1 MVNEYAL
8 GGEFSGRIA
17 DFGVK
22 VVMYRYFRRKSTQ
35 PTNLVGNKS
44 DLSPNHFP

>member
-1 MVNEYAL
+1 MANEYAL

-22 VVMYRYFRRKSTQ
+22 VVIYLYFRRKSTQ
-35 PTNLVGNKS
+35 PTNPVENKS
-44 DLSPNHFP
+44 DHPSNYFP